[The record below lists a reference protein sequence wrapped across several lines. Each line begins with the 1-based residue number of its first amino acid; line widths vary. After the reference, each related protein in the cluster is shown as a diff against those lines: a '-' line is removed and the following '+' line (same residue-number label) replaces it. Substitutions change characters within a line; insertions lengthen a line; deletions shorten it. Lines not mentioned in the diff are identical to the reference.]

1 MSTHMDNRSIPR
13 VRPFALPQFSFV
25 VVATAALSAML
36 LHAADGRRRDAEAAA
51 TGATVAA
58 LRVALQAEGARA
70 LAQGGP
76 DALAALAARNPMRLL
91 ASPPANYLGEF
102 ALSQTGRVVRH
113 GWVFDP
119 RDKTLVYLRPERES
133 FAAGTSKLPTFK
145 VEWIRNPATA
155 GQPPMRL
162 ALNEVG
168 PQGGR

>member
-1 MSTHMDNRSIPR
+1 MDNRSIPR
-13 VRPFALPQFSFV
+13 VQPFALPQFSIVAV
-25 VVATAALSAML
+25 VTAALSVIL

-51 TGATVAA
+51 AGETVAA

-70 LAQGGP
+70 LAQGG
-76 DALAALAARNPMRLL
+76 AVTLTELAARNPMRLL
-91 ASPPANYLGEF
+91 PHPPANYLGEF
-102 ALSQTGRVVRH
+102 ALPRTGRVARH

-119 RDKTLVYLRPERES
+119 RDKTLVYLRSERES

-168 PQGGR
+168 AQGGR